1 MAAKELLFEGTQAP
15 ELTQRLTAAQK
26 RLLDS
31 QMAACPGCVARA
43 WQRTPK
49 GYVAVEIALPGNEF
63 MKFSI
68 THRADLERM
77 RIERRPESASEY
89 QQRADDN
96 PRKHQTMLRKL
107 RDKRRGV

>member
-49 GYVAVEIALPGNEF
+49 GFVTVEIALPGAEF
-63 MKFSI
+63 LKFKI
-68 THRADLERM
+68 THRAEISNA

-107 RDKRRGV
+107 REKRRGL